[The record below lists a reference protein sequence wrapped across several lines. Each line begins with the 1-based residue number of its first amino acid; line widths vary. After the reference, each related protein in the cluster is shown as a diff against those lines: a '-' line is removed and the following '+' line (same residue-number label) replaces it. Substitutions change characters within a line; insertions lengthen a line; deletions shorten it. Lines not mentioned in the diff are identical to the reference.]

1 MLLQWDKLAPKRLDS
16 IFAALTRVRPSHLLD
31 RELFDFAAL
40 GASGAPLQWLMP
52 EKEDDEDAPETAKP
66 QLFRPLPTRPAES
79 ENIA

>member
-1 MLLQWDKLAPKRLDS
+1 MLLQWDRLAPKRLDS

-40 GASGAPLQWLMP
+40 GASGTPLQWLMP
-52 EKEDDEDAPETAKP
+52 EKDDDEDVPNTTKS
-66 QLFRPLPTRPAES
+66 QLFRPRAEA